1 MPVTQPLY
9 QEVHACIKAGLAG
22 QAIRQSSLTRLAL
35 LVSGLIEGERAVPRR
50 LAQAIDRLGVTRA
63 QTLASI
69 QRRLRRSWRDAN
81 LTAARCYHPVV
92 RQVVADI
99 VAADPTQPLVLI
111 VDESSHTD
119 RVHVLRLSLAYRGGS
134 LPLAWASWAQNQP
147 LGAGAYWV
155 GVRQVL
161 AETATLVP
169 AGTLVIVVAD
179 RAYDV
184 PRFVDAVQ
192 AQGWHWVVRAKANSA
207 LCFRDATGV
216 EQPLRTLVRA
226 QVAAPGQTWSALG
239 AVFKTAGWRA
249 ARVAAVW
256 AADQAERLVV
266 LADPQVPADALD
278 VYDRRFWIE
287 PGFRNDKSAGWDW
300 EAAQVR
306 SLAAHALLLVVLAWA
321 TLLALA
327 LGAQVA
333 ATQLAVAAARPRRP
347 AGARRPKRWEHAR
360 DSLFSLGRLELRRWL
375 TRHAVGRLG
384 WRLPDPHAP
393 SWSAQWSAL
402 QQHRY
407 AQTVPP

>member
-1 MPVTQPLY
+1 MPASHPLY
-9 QEVHACIKAGLAG
+9 QEVQTRIKESLVGHG
-22 QAIRQSSLTRLAL
+22 IRQSSVTRLAL
-35 LVSGLIEGERAVPRR
+35 LVSGLVEGERATPRR
-50 LAQAIDRLGVTRA
+50 LAQAIERLGVTRA
-63 QTLASI
+63 RTVESI

-92 RQVVADI
+92 RQVVAEV

-119 RVHVLRLSLAYRGGS
+119 RVHLLRLSLAYRGGS

-147 LGAGAYWV
+147 LGSGAYWQW
-155 GVRQVL
+155 VRQVL
-161 AETATLVP
+161 AEAATLVP
-169 AGTLVIVVAD
+169 GDAVGIVVAD

-184 PRFVDAVQ
+184 PRFVDCVS

-207 LCFRDATGV
+207 LRFRDATGA
-216 EQPLRTLVRA
+216 EQRLATLVRDH
-226 QVAAPGQTWSALG
+226 VATPGQCWTTSG
-239 AVFKTAGWRA
+239 DVFKTAGWRA
-249 ARVAAVW
+249 ARVSAVW
-256 AADQAERLVV
+256 AAGQAERLVV
-266 LADPQVPADALD
+266 LADPRTPAAALA

-287 PGFRNDKSAGWDW
+287 PGFRNDKAVGWDW

-306 SLAAHALLLVVLAWA
+306 GLAAHAVLLLALAWA
-321 TLLALA
+321 TLLVLA

-333 ATQLAVAAARPRRP
+333 AERLALAAARPPRP

-360 DSLFSLGRLELRRWL
+360 DSLFSLGRQELRRWL
-375 TRHAVGRLG
+375 TRHAVGQLG

-393 SWSAQWSAL
+393 SWTAQWTAL
-402 QQHRY
+402 QQQRY

>member
-1 MPVTQPLY
+1 MPVTHPLY
-9 QEVHACIKAGLAG
+9 QEVQTRIKAGLAG
-22 QAIRQSSLTRLAL
+22 QAIRRSSLTRLAL
-35 LVSGLIEGERAVPRR
+35 LVSGLLEGERATPRR

-63 QTLASI
+63 QTVASI
-69 QRRLRRSWRDAN
+69 QRRLRRSWHDAN
-81 LTAARCYHPVV
+81 LTAARCYQPVV
-92 RQVVADI
+92 RQVVAEV
-99 VAADPTQPLVLI
+99 VAADPTQPLVLL

-119 RVHVLRLSLAYRGGS
+119 RVHLLRVSLAYRGGS
-134 LPLAWASWAQNQP
+134 LPLAWANWAQNQP
-147 LGAGAYWV
+147 LGRGGYWQW
-155 GVRQVL
+155 VRQVL
-161 AETATLVP
+161 VETATLVP
-169 AGTLVIVVAD
+169 VGTVVIVVAD

-184 PRFVDAVQ
+184 PRFIDQVQ

-207 LCFRDATGV
+207 LCFRDAAGT
-216 EQPLRTLVRA
+216 EQRLATLVRDH
-226 QVAAPGQTWSALG
+226 VAAPGQCWTTSG

-249 ARVAAVW
+249 ARVEAAW

-266 LADPQVPADALD
+266 LADPQLPADALA

-300 EAAQVR
+300 EAAQGR
-306 SLAAHALLLVVLAWA
+306 GLAAHAVLLVALAWA
-321 TLLALA
+321 TLLVLA

-333 ATQLAVAAARPRRP
+333 ADHLAAAAARPPRP

-360 DSLFSLGRLELRRWL
+360 DSLFSLGRQELQRWL

-384 WRLPDPHAP
+384 WHLPDPHAP
-393 SWSAQWSAL
+393 SWSAQWTAL